1 MSDTA
6 NKNPTGADGLD
17 EGAFTLAELCI
28 CCAAEAFRGDGEALA
43 TSIGLVPRLAAGL
56 AKLTFEPG
64 LMITDGEAYLV
75 SEPVPVG
82 PRGDYKPRIE
92 GLMTYERV
100 FDVVYRGKR
109 HAMVTPVQVDRYG
122 QMNISV
128 IGAYDKPKTALLGVR
143 GYPGN
148 TISNANSMFIPSHD
162 RRTFVAGEVDMVG
175 GIGYNP
181 SRWPGGSKPQHLDLR
196 RIVTNLAVMDFE
208 GPEHGIRVISLH
220 PGVSFDEVQ
229 DNTGFALTAADA
241 MSTTPAPVD
250 QQLRLIRERLD
261 PHDLRAGAIRGNPP
275 GTRVP

>member
-1 MSDTA
+1 MNA
-6 NKNPTGADGLD
+6 PAAPAGEQG
-17 EGAFTLAELCI
+17 FTLAELCI
-28 CCAAEAFRGDGEALA
+28 CCAAEAFRGDGEVLA

-82 PRGDYKPRIE
+82 PRGDYRPRIE

-109 HAMVTPVQVDRYG
+109 HAMVTPVQMDRFG

-128 IGAYDKPKTALLGVR
+128 IGDHVRPKTALLGVR

-148 TISNANSMFIPSHD
+148 TISNANSMFVPSHD
-162 RRTFVAGEVDMVG
+162 RRTFVADEVDMVG

-181 SRWPGGSKPQHLDLR
+181 ARWPGGKKPRHLDLR
-196 RIVTNLAVMDFE
+196 RIVTNLAVMDFR
-208 GPEHGIRVISLH
+208 GPGHAVRLVSLH
-220 PGVSFDEVQ
+220 PGVAFDEVQ
-229 DNTGFALTAADA
+229 DNTGFALASADELT
-241 MSTTPAPVD
+241 TTPEPTAE
-250 QQLRLIRERLD
+250 QLRLIRERLD
-261 PHDLRAGAIRGNPP
+261 PHDLRAGVIRGNPP
-275 GTRVP
+275 GTRLQ